1 MAPQTA
7 PNFTPKP
14 TPWAFV
20 LAVHDIERSAAYYRD
35 VLGFRISWQDMAG
48 WRLAERDGMRVMLGH
63 CPNDMAPAD
72 TGCHNWYGYVNVD
85 DLEAFFAD
93 VTGRGAAC
101 AAPADRPYGMREIVV
116 TTVDG
121 HRIVF
126 GQNIRPPD

>member
-1 MAPQTA
+1 
-7 PNFTPKP
+7 
-14 TPWAFV
+14 
-20 LAVHDIERSAAYYRD
+20 
-35 VLGFRISWQDMAG
+35 
-48 WRLAERDGMRVMLGH
+48 
-63 CPNDMAPAD
+63 
-72 TGCHNWYGYVNVD
+72 VNVD

-101 AAPADRPYGMREIVV
+101 TAPTDRPYGMREIVV